1 MPLNRSF
8 WNIFLKT
15 RYLISLSIIIELTL
29 FYFYYLPETKI
40 FFGDEQRYFNTG
52 LSIAAGG
59 DWHANPLWPPMQAVL
74 IALFAKLFDNP
85 LLPLQIFQY
94 GLLLFAGFVIRDIV
108 WRETSNRLSAQLSL
122 AIMILYP
129 GWLAYSQ
136 YLWPE
141 VIHVS
146 LFVCIIWINSYKNNS
161 YKWMLLSGLLIG
173 LAILFKSVLILFIP
187 FLFLPLLLQVKSG
200 HSPLKPVL
208 MKIILSLLM
217 ALIVMTP
224 ASLKA
229 HKMTGGWM
237 VSNSSMFNLW
247 FGLNDDKRQNFA
259 HDIGGPLYG
268 QYMKSADNYPQRNQ
282 TAKNKAL
289 KKMQDEGYINTF
301 LAQISKQYFRLF
313 DYQSFFS
320 QQFQGKKSDNYVNK
334 YHHHS
339 DDWLVKV
346 ILTFN
351 NVFYF
356 ILMLAMFLG
365 AVVAVTRSVVAKQF
379 ALFLLY
385 VLALFVLLHTKPRF
399 RIPLVPVMAFYA
411 AYLHCYL
418 ANKKWQLSQLLIN
431 KRQLLLITI
440 FVMAMTVLVFSAQLL
455 DKVFPI

>member
-1 MPLNRSF
+1 M
-8 WNIFLKT
+8 KT
-15 RYLISLSIIIELTL
+15 KYLISLSIIIELTL
-29 FYFYYLPETKI
+29 FYFYYFPETKI

-59 DWHANPLWPPMQAVL
+59 DWHANPLWPPMQSIL
-74 IALFAKLFDNP
+74 IALFATLFDSP
-85 LLPLQIFQY
+85 LLALQIFQY
-94 GLLLFAGFVIRDIV
+94 GLLLFAGFIIRDIV
-108 WRETSNRLSAQLSL
+108 WRETNNIRSAQLSL

-141 VIHVS
+141 VIHVT
-146 LFVCIIWINSYKNNS
+146 LFVSIIWVNSYKNNS

-173 LAILFKSVLILFIP
+173 LAILFKSLLILFIP
-187 FLFLPLLLQVKSG
+187 FLFLPSLLHIIGG
-200 HSPLKPVL
+200 HSSLKSVL
-208 MKIILSLLM
+208 VKIVFSLLI
-217 ALIVMTP
+217 ATIVITP

-237 VSNSSMFNLW
+237 VSNSSMFNLC

-259 HDIGGPLYG
+259 HDIGGALHAEYL
-268 QYMKSADNYPQRNQ
+268 KSADNHQQRSQ
-282 TAKNKAL
+282 IAKNNAL
-289 KKMQDEGYINTF
+289 KKMQDDGYINTF
-301 LAQISKQYFRLF
+301 LAQMAKQYFRLF

-320 QQFQGKKSDNYVNK
+320 QQFQGEKSDNYVNK

-339 DDWLVKV
+339 DDLLVKIV
-346 ILTFN
+346 LILN

-365 AVVAVTRSVVAKQF
+365 AFVSVTRSVIAKQF

-418 ANKKWQLSQLLIN
+418 VNKKWQLSQLLTN
-431 KRQLLLITI
+431 KKQLLLIVV
-440 FVMAMTVLVFSAQLL
+440 FVMAITVLVFSAQLL
-455 DKVFPI
+455 DKILPI

>member
-1 MPLNRSF
+1 
-8 WNIFLKT
+8 LKT
-15 RYLISLSIIIELTL
+15 KYLISLSIIIELTL
-29 FYFYYLPETKI
+29 FYFYYFPETKI

-52 LSIAAGG
+52 FSIAAGG
-59 DWHANPLWPPMQAVL
+59 DWHANPLWPPMQSIL
-74 IALFAKLFDNP
+74 IALFATLFDSP
-85 LLPLQIFQY
+85 LLALQIFQY
-94 GLLLFAGFVIRDIV
+94 GLLLFAGFVIRDII
-108 WRETSNRLSAQLSL
+108 WRETNNRRSAQLSL

-141 VIHVS
+141 VMHVT
-146 LFVCIIWINSYKNNS
+146 LFVSIIWINSYKNNS

-173 LAILFKSVLILFIP
+173 LAILFKSLLILFIP
-187 FLFLPLLLQVKSG
+187 FLFLPALLHIKADHSSLKSVLVKI
-200 HSPLKPVL
+200 VF
-208 MKIILSLLM
+208 SLLM
-217 ALIVMTP
+217 ATIVITP

-247 FGLNDDKRQNFA
+247 FALNDDKRQNFA
-259 HDIGGPLYG
+259 HDIGGALHAEYL
-268 QYMKSADNYPQRNQ
+268 KSADNHRQRSQ
-282 TAKNKAL
+282 IAKNKAL
-289 KKMQDEGYINTF
+289 KKMQDDGYINTL
-301 LAQISKQYFRLF
+301 LAQMAKQYFRLF

-334 YHHHS
+334 YHQHS
-339 DDWLVKV
+339 DDLLVKAV
-346 ILTFN
+346 LIFN
-351 NVFYF
+351 NAFYF

-365 AVVAVTRSVVAKQF
+365 AFVSVTRSVIAKQF

-418 ANKKWQLSQLLIN
+418 VNRNWQLSQLLTN
-431 KRQLLLITI
+431 KKQLFLIAV
-440 FVMAMTVLVFSAQLL
+440 FVTAITVLVFSAQLL
-455 DKVFPI
+455 DKIFPI